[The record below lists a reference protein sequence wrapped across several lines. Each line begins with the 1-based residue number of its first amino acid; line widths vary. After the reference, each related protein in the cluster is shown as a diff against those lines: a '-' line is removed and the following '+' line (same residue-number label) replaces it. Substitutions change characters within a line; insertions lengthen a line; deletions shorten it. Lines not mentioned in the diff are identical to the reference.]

1 MKRLVKA
8 EKGIVF
14 FPFRL
19 FVYITF
25 FCFVVVTLLAF
36 QNVSAVSILNKND
49 VEVSAFMF
57 EKGDEFMIRFTHS
70 WNRTPVDEVYRIGES
85 ELELQE
91 TYFEDFGAG
100 LQSYEE
106 PGQKMELIGKKIK
119 ISGIKRPVP
128 NLTYRV
134 GQILANHSL
143 IMNGKET
150 PLSVFVKPGEPI
162 QFKLKKVPRW
172 KLWRDLLIWRI

>member
-1 MKRLVKA
+1 MQDYDKA
-8 EKGIVF
+8 EKGTIF
-14 FPFRL
+14 FPIR
-19 FVYITF
+19 F
-25 FCFVVVTLLAF
+25 FIFIALVCFTVLTTLAF
-36 QNVSAVSILNKND
+36 QNVSAVFILD
-49 VEVSAFMF
+49 VNGTETGTFMF
-57 EKGDEFMIRFTHS
+57 ERGNEFVIRFTHS
-70 WNRTPVDEVYRIGES
+70 WNRTPIDEVYRIGDS
-85 ELELQE
+85 GLELQE
-91 TYFEDFGAG
+91 TLFEDFGAG

-143 IMNGKET
+143 IINGKET
-150 PLSVFVKPGEPI
+150 PLSAFVKPGEPI

-172 KLWRDLLIWRI
+172 RLWRDLVICRI